1 MTEGNTPTMIIDQ
14 AAKLRELVKQRKR
27 REEEL
32 RASSE
37 GIPNPEN
44 QALRN
49 PQSSNEVGNQLHYKR
64 PLKTIAI
71 TSGKGGVGKTSV
83 VANLGLLCAM
93 WGYRVAIFDAD
104 LSLANVD
111 VLLGIR
117 PHYNLSHVISGEKEL
132 SDILVEGPNGV
143 TLIPAGCGI
152 ESLANLTS
160 TQMERL
166 LNDLEQFT
174 RSIDFLFID
183 TGAGVSNNVLP
194 FVLAAGEVII
204 VTTPEPTA
212 ITDAYAMIKIISQR
226 RMNEEMQS
234 PKLLVNMVKSSMEA
248 EEVMERI
255 LLVIKRFLKTTVE
268 FGGYILKDDRVSE
281 AIMTQS
287 PLVLSH
293 PNSKASK
300 CMAVIAKQIVR
311 GKGETE
317 GEGET
322 FFSEAIQQAKF

>member
-1 MTEGNTPTMIIDQ
+1 MIIDQ
-14 AAKLRELVKQRKR
+14 ATKLRELVKHQKQIEFESNGPNKR
-27 REEEL
+27 
-32 RASSE
+32 A
-37 GIPNPEN
+37 
-44 QALRN
+44 
-49 PQSSNEVGNQLHYKR
+49 
-64 PLKTIAI
+64 LKTIAV

-83 VANLGLLCAM
+83 VTNLGLLCAM

-132 SDILVEGPNGV
+132 SDILAEGPNGII
-143 TLIPAGCGI
+143 LIPASCGI

-166 LNDLEQFT
+166 INDLEQFT

-212 ITDAYAMIKIISQR
+212 ITDAYAMIKIITQR
-226 RMNEEMQS
+226 RRLMNKDTS
-234 PKLLVNMVKSSMEA
+234 PAPGLKLLVNMVKSSIEA
-248 EEVMERI
+248 EDVMERI
-255 LLVIKRFLKTTVE
+255 LLVIKRFLDTTIE
-268 FGGYILKDDRVSE
+268 FGGYILKDERVGE

-287 PLVLSH
+287 PLVLSSPH
-293 PNSKASK
+293 SKASK
-300 CMAVIAKQIVR
+300 CMAVIAKQIADKR
-311 GKGETE
+311 PQNEKTN
-317 GEGET
+317 
-322 FFSEAIQQAKF
+322 FLFEAMQWEQKANM